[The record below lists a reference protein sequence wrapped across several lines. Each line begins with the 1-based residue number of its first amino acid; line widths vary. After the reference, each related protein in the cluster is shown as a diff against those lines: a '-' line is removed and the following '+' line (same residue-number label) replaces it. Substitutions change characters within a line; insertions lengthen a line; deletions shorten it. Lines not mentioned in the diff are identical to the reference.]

1 MKLEEYE
8 DIINSTDISNRSLQF
23 YLDGMSEESG
33 EIAGVFKRIRR
44 GDFGEDVKREIT
56 EIEDNLA
63 KLIKEHPKIKM
74 AIIHEIGDREWYTN
88 RFLKTI
94 DSNMNEVLEEN
105 AKKVKRRISDGTIMG
120 DGDER

>member
-56 EIEDNLA
+56 EIEDKLA